1 MARIIQ
7 PVSQNYQYQGG
18 TSKVF
23 AMIDNYIY
31 LYHTDTLIALP
42 VFPESLQDSVNT
54 TFSSTDILS
63 RTAPIYSYSNS
74 GPRSF
79 SVSLPM
85 HRDLMN
91 GVAVESSSLNVP
103 QLTSLTDNAG
113 EDYMDWAIKQI
124 QAAAYPVYGS
134 GEKMVNPPIVAIR
147 FGTDIF
153 CKGVI
158 QGGVAITYSGPILR
172 TEKYAE
178 VTLDFTIN
186 EIDPYEAY
194 TAAASGGYRGLN
206 TTLERR
212 IYKSNGLTNNT
223 TNRSSG
229 GGGRGLTVSAL
240 R

>member
-1 MARIIQ
+1 MAKIIQ
-7 PVSQNYQYQGG
+7 PVGQNYNYQGG
-18 TSKVF
+18 TQKVF

-54 TFSSTDILS
+54 QFSSTDILS
-63 RTAPIYSYSNS
+63 RTAPIYSYSSS

-103 QLTSLTDNAG
+103 QLSQLTDNAG

-124 QAAAYPVYGS
+124 QSAAYPTYGS

-158 QGGVAITYSGPILR
+158 NGGVAITYSGPILR

-186 EIDPYEAY
+186 EVDPYEAY
-194 TAAASGGYRGLN
+194 TAASSGGYRGLN

-212 IYKSNGLTNNT
+212 IYKSNGAATSRSAGSAGKQT
-223 TNRSSG
+223 T
-229 GGGRGLTVSAL
+229 VMAL